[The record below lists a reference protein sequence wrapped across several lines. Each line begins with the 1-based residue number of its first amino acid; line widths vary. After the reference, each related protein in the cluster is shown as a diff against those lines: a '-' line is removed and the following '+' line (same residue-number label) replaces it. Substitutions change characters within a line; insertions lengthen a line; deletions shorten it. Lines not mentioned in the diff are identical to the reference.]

1 MWLTVFITLLQAQT
15 VSPTLREALIAFFP
29 EISNQNHLTNPL
41 PSTFH
46 LNYHLLKYL
55 TLASTSPQIPPDF
68 LSTSS
73 KPPHGSPQETA
84 YGEFIS
90 PDKRKPPTPH
100 TGRGF
105 STGYY

>member
-68 LSTSS
+68 LNFSS
-73 KPPHGSPQETA
+73 KLPQNLLMDLLNKQRIVNL
-84 YGEFIS
+84 YH
-90 PDKRKPPTPH
+90 PTKENPRH
-100 TGRGF
+100 LTR
-105 STGYY
+105 